1 MQHKRFAFEFI
12 LIFISIVLFSNC
24 KSRINRDVQTDSE
37 YVVDILFF
45 TKGGNSVEDKYSI
58 SKEFLKEETFVLKYK
73 GDIFFEGNDALKD
86 YLYEGFKERYFF
98 ITPMEKRNNLASPFH
113 TKRDSVFLF
122 DTKNK
127 SLYNFNADRF
137 LIQSFKEK
145 YPRISTGII
154 NELKSDGFKLN
165 AIYYSINTD
174 TNELFLLLEDLQT
187 IEVIKLNIV
196 Q

>member
-1 MQHKRFAFEFI
+1 MQHKRFIFGFI

-24 KSRINRDVQTDSE
+24 KSRINRDMKPE
-37 YVVDILFF
+37 IEPNVDMLFF
-45 TKGGNSVEDKYSI
+45 TKDGKSVEDKYSI
-58 SKEFLKEETFVLKYK
+58 FKEFLKEETFVLKYK

-98 ITPMEKRNNLASPFH
+98 ITLMEKRNNLASPFH

-137 LIQSFKEK
+137 LIQAFKEK
-145 YPRISTGII
+145 YPRISTDII
-154 NELKSDGFKLN
+154 NELRNDGFRVG
-165 AIYYSINTD
+165 ATYDSINTD

-187 IEVIKLNIV
+187 IEVIKLNLIR
-196 Q
+196 

>member
-12 LIFISIVLFSNC
+12 LILISIVLFSNC

-45 TKGGNSVEDKYSI
+45 TKSGNSVEDKYSI

-98 ITPMEKRNNLASPFH
+98 ITPMEKRNNLASQFH

-137 LIQSFKEK
+137 LIQAFKEK

-165 AIYYSINTD
+165 ATYYNINTD

-187 IEVIKLNIV
+187 IEVIKLNFI